1 MRFLFPYSH
10 AFPNGRV
17 TVDDDDATEPGC
29 LVEFSD
35 GTTVFSAWRR
45 EKENIAL
52 DIPGYQTA
60 KGTRVNARRWRL
72 VRGSDG
78 IWRTKRST

>member
-17 TVDDDDATEPGC
+17 TVDDDGATQPVC

-35 GTTVFSAWRR
+35 GTTVLSTWHR
-45 EKENIAL
+45 EKENIDL
-52 DIPGYQTA
+52 DIPDYRTA
-60 KGTRVNARRWRL
+60 KGTRVSARRWRL
-72 VRGSDG
+72 VRGLDG
-78 IWRTKRST
+78 IWLTKRRT